1 MFVSIYKTIA
11 GFPLDFTIRHGGMFT
26 IRQRPVFRSR
36 NTARYLYCVAG
47 ITDGKCINFVRK
59 YCRILRFLIYV
70 KKACLIEND
79 EFS

>member
-36 NTARYLYCVAG
+36 NTARYNPLLCSR
-47 ITDGKCINFVRK
+47 NH
-59 YCRILRFLIYV
+59 
-70 KKACLIEND
+70 
-79 EFS
+79 